1 MRRGAR
7 CAGAGSAL
15 SECILTVTTVTVT
28 NGSMSKV
35 SSLWSRLGDVA
46 GLIATP
52 LVPSEYVALI
62 WPLAA
67 KGTRKARVEAIRDE
81 APGVRTLTLRPG
93 RGWRAHRA
101 GQHVQVGL
109 AIDGRVTTRTYSI
122 SSAPER
128 DDGCITIT
136 VKAHAGGR
144 MSRVLVEEVA
154 VGTFLTLELPAG
166 DFVLTSAARPLFI
179 TAGSGITP
187 IAAMVR
193 SAAARGEMPEITHV
207 HYART
212 AEDEIFG
219 EELRTLQVDHPSY
232 RFLVVHT
239 AGGRRRFDELVPDWR
254 EREAWACGPQGLLED
269 VEGAF
274 AAAGRS
280 EALHV
285 ERFRP
290 KLAPLPANAEGGRV
304 RFATS
309 GVEVRADGRTA
320 LLQVSEAAGLALRHG
335 CRMGICH
342 SCDTI
347 LTSGCVRDLRT
358 GASIGEPGT
367 RIQICVCAAAGDVEL
382 QENT

>member
-1 MRRGAR
+1 
-7 CAGAGSAL
+7 
-15 SECILTVTTVTVT
+15 
-28 NGSMSKV
+28 MSKV
-35 SSLWSRLGDVA
+35 ASLLSRLGDVA

-52 LVPSEYVALI
+52 LVPSEYVALV

-67 KGTRKARVEAIRDE
+67 SRARKARVEAVHDE

-128 DDGCITIT
+128 SDGCITIT
-136 VKAHAGGR
+136 VKAQPGGR
-144 MSRVLVEEVA
+144 LSRVLVEQIT
-154 VGTFLTLELPAG
+154 VGTFLTVGLPSG
-166 DFVLTSAARPLFI
+166 DFVLTQTSRPLFI

-187 IAAMVR
+187 IASMIR
-193 SAAARGEMPEITHV
+193 SAAARGQVPEITHV

-212 AEDEIFG
+212 PADEIFG
-219 EELRTLQVDHPSY
+219 EELRTLQVDHPAY
-232 RFLVVHT
+232 KFIVVHT
-239 AGGRRRFDELVPDWR
+239 AHGRRRFDELVPDWR
-254 EREAWACGPQGLLED
+254 VRETWACGPQGLLED
-269 VEGAF
+269 VERVF

-280 EALHV
+280 DALHV

-290 KLAPLPANAEGGRV
+290 KLAPLPANTEGGRV

-358 GASIGEPGT
+358 GASIDEPGT